1 MDELPM
7 VTRVK
12 VLSMQVCVPKDWND
26 DQVVNFAEKENPC
39 GTTAGWGI
47 IRQGDERLQGTDAR
61 VQCVERPTFVHVCL
75 GA

>member
-39 GTTAGWGI
+39 GTTAGWVIVKGN
-47 IRQGDERLQGTDAR
+47 DER
-61 VQCVERPTFVHVCL
+61 VQCAERPTFVHVVL
-75 GA
+75 QA